1 MLNRVS
7 RKGAKFCSQ
16 TIRQA
21 ESSTRKVIK
30 HDSTKKLA
38 KFAKT
43 KFINHIG
50 MVQNML
56 LEKSDNKDSF
66 RVKLIRRGEA
76 KIISPPFDMFQKWHW
91 TLQGGFHVKPSL
103 IQILISHKYYQS
115 FLFQLSMMEVVKTT
129 KQKL

>member
-56 LEKSDNKDSF
+56 LKKSDNKDSF

-103 IQILISHKYYQS
+103 FQILISHKYYQS

>member
-56 LEKSDNKDSF
+56 LKKKSDNKDSTTQQF
-66 RVKLIRRGEA
+66 TKYRHEDL
-76 KIISPPFDMFQKWHW
+76 H
-91 TLQGGFHVKPSL
+91 HVSF
-103 IQILISHKYYQS
+103 LIS
-115 FLFQLSMMEVVKTT
+115 V
-129 KQKL
+129 

>member
-38 KFAKT
+38 KFTKT

-50 MVQNML
+50 MVQNTL
-56 LEKSDNKDSF
+56 LKKSDNKESF
-66 RVKLIRRGEA
+66 RVKLIRKGKA
-76 KIISPPFDMFQKWHW
+76 KIISPPFAVFQKRLR
-91 TLQGGFHVKPSL
+91 T
-103 IQILISHKYYQS
+103 
-115 FLFQLSMMEVVKTT
+115 
-129 KQKL
+129 